1 MKVSWRTE
9 FPIWILLLG
18 MWVAA
23 GLAWPS
29 APAQIPTH
37 WGLDGQV
44 NGYGGKFEALL
55 LLPLLALLIYVIMLF
70 APRLDPGRLNY
81 EKFQGAYTVLR
92 LTVVAFL
99 AVIYG
104 LIIAAMRG
112 HAVDMQRMA
121 PLLAGLLMVVIGT
134 VLGKIRPNWFVGI
147 RTPWTLSSKTSWE
160 KTHRAAGKILTVG
173 GVLLAAAGLSGSQ
186 PAIIAAFVVFLAGML
201 GTVVYSYLVWRTAP
215 DRIPP
220 GGTH

>member
-1 MKVSWRTE
+1 
-9 FPIWILLLG
+9 

-23 GLAWPS
+23 GLAWPA

-55 LLPLLALLIYVIMLF
+55 LLPLIALLIYLIMLF

-81 EKFQGAYTVLR
+81 EKFAGAYTVLR
-92 LTVVAFL
+92 LSVVALL

-104 LIIAAMRG
+104 LILAAMRG
-112 HAVDMQRMA
+112 RSVDMQRMA
-121 PLLAGLLMVVIGT
+121 PLLVGLFIVVIGS
-134 VLGKIRPNWFVGI
+134 VIGKIQPTWFVGI
-147 RTPWTLSSKTSWE
+147 RTPWTLSSRTSWE
-160 KTHRAAGKILTVG
+160 KTHRAAGKVVMVG
-173 GVLLAAAGLSGSQ
+173 GILLAAAGLSGSQ
-186 PAIIAAFVVFLAGML
+186 ATVIAASAVLGAGML
-201 GTVVYSYLVWRTAP
+201 GVIVYSYLVWRAAP

-220 GGTH
+220 GGTS

>member
-9 FPIWILLLG
+9 LPIWILLLG

-23 GLAWPS
+23 GLAWPT
-29 APAQIPTH
+29 APARIPTH

-44 NGYGGKFEALL
+44 NGYGGRFEALL
-55 LLPLLALLIYVIMLF
+55 LIPLIALITYVITLL

-81 EKFQGAYTVLR
+81 EHFAGAYRVLR
-92 LTVVAFL
+92 LAVVAFL
-99 AVIYG
+99 AAVYG
-104 LIIAAMRG
+104 LIYAAMRG
-112 HAVDMQRMA
+112 YVADMQRMA
-121 PLLAGLLMVVIGT
+121 PLLVGLLMVVIGA
-134 VLGKIRPNWFVGI
+134 VIGKIRPNWFVGI

-186 PAIIAAFVVFLAGML
+186 PVIIAAFVVFLAGML
-201 GTVVYSYLVWRTAP
+201 GTAVYSYVVWRTAP
-215 DRIPP
+215 DRVPP

>member
-9 FPIWILLLG
+9 FPIWILLVG

-23 GLAWPS
+23 GLAWPT
-29 APAQIPTH
+29 APARIPTH

-55 LLPLLALLIYVIMLF
+55 LLPLIALLIYLIMLF

-81 EKFQGAYTVLR
+81 EKFAGAYTVLR
-92 LTVVAFL
+92 LAVVAFL

-104 LIIAAMRG
+104 LILAAMRG
-112 HAVDMQRMA
+112 RSVDMQRMA
-121 PLLAGLLMVVIGT
+121 PLLAGLLIVVIGS
-134 VLGKIRPNWFVGI
+134 VIGKIQPTWFVGI

-160 KTHRAAGKILTVG
+160 KTHRAAGRILTAG
-173 GVLLAAAGLSGSQ
+173 GLLLAAAGLSGSQ
-186 PAIIAAFVVFLAGML
+186 AAVIAAFALFLAGML
-201 GTVVYSYLVWRTAP
+201 GVVVYSYLVWRTAP

-220 GGTH
+220 GGTS